1 MVLELHFYFIYLEA
15 WWQDKLYHTHQY
27 RIYKTSEQHK
37 ISYHNP
43 RSPMP
48 LSLGISMYDVDI
60 KIHVFQHCNIQIF
73 SVHIGDWFFFYW
85 TICWLTRMPNL
96 SPGAQKRCYC
106 LSIWSFL
113 WKYLSWFCGICMKW
127 NKSFQLLREF
137 IRLSCKPIWS

>member
-48 LSLGISMYDVDI
+48 LSLGISMYNVDI
-60 KIHVFQHCNIQIF
+60 RIHVFQHCNIQIF
-73 SVHIGDWFFFYW
+73 SVHTGDCFFFLLNDLLAD
-85 TICWLTRMPNL
+85 TNAEFVARSSVTLL
-96 SPGAQKRCYC
+96 
-106 LSIWSFL
+106 LSINMVISLEISVLVFRNM
-113 WKYLSWFCGICMKW
+113 YEMKR
-127 NKSFQLLREF
+127 NPS
-137 IRLSCKPIWS
+137 SCYENS

>member
-27 RIYKTSEQHK
+27 RIYKTSEQYK

-73 SVHIGDWFFFYW
+73 SVHIGDCFFFIERFAGW
-85 TICWLTRMPNL
+85 HECRICRPELRNAVIVYQY
-96 SPGAQKRCYC
+96 GHFFGNIC
-106 LSIWSFL
+106 LGFAEYVWNEINPSSF
-113 WKYLSWFCGICMKW
+113 YENS
-127 NKSFQLLREF
+127 
-137 IRLSCKPIWS
+137 

>member
-73 SVHIGDWFFFYW
+73 SVHIGDWFFFLLNDLLAD
-85 TICWLTRMPNL
+85 TNAEFVARSSVTLL
-96 SPGAQKRCYC
+96 
-106 LSIWSFL
+106 LSINMVISL
-113 WKYLSWFCGICMKW
+113 ELSVLVLRNMYEMKR
-127 NKSFQLLREF
+127 NPS
-137 IRLSCKPIWS
+137 SCYENS

>member
-73 SVHIGDWFFFYW
+73 SVHIGDWFFFIERFAGW
-85 TICWLTRMPNL
+85 HESRICRPEL
-96 SPGAQKRCYC
+96 SNAVIVYQYGHFFGNICLGFAEYVWNEINPSSCYRN
-106 LSIWSFL
+106 S
-113 WKYLSWFCGICMKW
+113 
-127 NKSFQLLREF
+127 
-137 IRLSCKPIWS
+137 

>member
-73 SVHIGDWFFFYW
+73 SVHIGDCFFLLNDLLADTNAEFVARSSV
-85 TICWLTRMPNL
+85 TLL
-96 SPGAQKRCYC
+96 
-106 LSIWSFL
+106 LSINMVISL
-113 WKYLSWFCGICMKW
+113 EISVLVLRNTYEMKR
-127 NKSFQLLREF
+127 NPS
-137 IRLSCKPIWS
+137 SCYENS

>member
-73 SVHIGDWFFFYW
+73 SVHIGDWFFFLLNDLLAD
-85 TICWLTRMPNL
+85 TNGEFVARSSVTLL
-96 SPGAQKRCYC
+96 
-106 LSIWSFL
+106 LSINMVISL
-113 WKYLSWFCGICMKW
+113 EISLLVLRNMYEMKR
-127 NKSFQLLREF
+127 NPS
-137 IRLSCKPIWS
+137 SCYENS

>member
-48 LSLGISMYDVDI
+48 LSLGISMYNVDI
-60 KIHVFQHCNIQIF
+60 RIHVFQHCNIQIF
-73 SVHIGDWFFFYW
+73 SVHIGDWFFFLLNDLLAD
-85 TICWLTRMPNL
+85 TNGEFVARSSVTLL
-96 SPGAQKRCYC
+96 
-106 LSIWSFL
+106 LSINMVISLEISVLVFRNM
-113 WKYLSWFCGICMKW
+113 YEMKR
-127 NKSFQLLREF
+127 NPSSRYEN
-137 IRLSCKPIWS
+137 S

>member
-73 SVHIGDWFFFYW
+73 SVHIGDWFFFLLNDLLAD
-85 TICWLTRMPNL
+85 TNAEFVARSSVTLL
-96 SPGAQKRCYC
+96 
-106 LSIWSFL
+106 LSINMVISL
-113 WKYLSWFCGICMKW
+113 EISVLVLRNMYEMKR
-127 NKSFQLLREF
+127 NPS
-137 IRLSCKPIWS
+137 SCYENS

>member
-48 LSLGISMYDVDI
+48 LSLGISMYNVDI
-60 KIHVFQHCNIQIF
+60 KIHVFQHCNIKIF
-73 SVHIGDWFFFYW
+73 SVHIGDWFFLLNDLLADTNAEFVARSSV
-85 TICWLTRMPNL
+85 TLL
-96 SPGAQKRCYC
+96 
-106 LSIWSFL
+106 LSINMVISL
-113 WKYLSWFCGICMKW
+113 EISVLV
-127 NKSFQLLREF
+127 LRNMYEME
-137 IRLSCKPIWS
+137 RNPSSCYENS